1 LSISLPMKFAHTIL
15 IASQALTFTASQ
27 AVGRFMYSFGDDTRM
42 AFDVYEGG
50 YIALVYDSRGKPAF
64 IDGTYPLRPTQGR
77 HAYAIAFDS
86 SHDGVHHWYEGV
98 ERLTPGGS
106 FQPEDLETVQY
117 DTGDSLYASF
127 QKERLRFIRVGF
139 ELSPGVFEG
148 VDPLAPH
155 ITLTAIVRY
164 GMIDVDVRC
173 GDRQTALFTFP
184 LERVEQPYL
193 HFAANPTG
201 IDSLDEFQA
210 HVKEV
215 CPEMDVEDIDFSRIV
230 YATPDL

>member
-1 LSISLPMKFAHTIL
+1 MKFAHTIL

-86 SHDGVHHWYEGV
+86 SHDG
-98 ERLTPGGS
+98 
-106 FQPEDLETVQY
+106 Y

-155 ITLTAIVRY
+155 ITLTAI
-164 GMIDVDVRC
+164 
-173 GDRQTALFTFP
+173 TALFTFP

-230 YATPDL
+230 YATPDLVYIPIEETRFALKRKSLTPFLLHHHRHRLWLY